1 MGKIVSNGLRIYRKY
16 LAQYFVFRLGRE
28 IALSVYRALFRL
40 GCRLRRGET
49 IATYTFV
56 PFSDFQRRTHPKTSS
71 IAPAEHLVLPPPQ
84 FIGAPP
90 GAELLAG
97 PIAIDVPE
105 ARIMEIADAMVV
117 GGSSFVLAQGCAIH
131 PDLLA
136 PKTEESPAEIRG
148 FIKVDSARARMT
160 SYFGPVARTL
170 PRAVNLLGQSA
181 GNYAHWMTE
190 IAPRLAILD
199 ASSDY
204 DDWPLLVDG
213 WIHRNMRE
221 AVTLLSR
228 KPRAVILVER
238 WQPVAVGVLAE
249 VSATG
254 YEPYIPHKLSNKPHP
269 TYKNSFSRYA
279 LDALRTTA
287 QRVSLPSQ
295 AAAPEKIY
303 LRRGAGSTNARG
315 LSNVEEVERIMLDN
329 GFTLVDPGQLGF
341 AEQARLC
348 RNARVIAAPV
358 GASLANMIFA
368 PAGATVVALAPFYEN
383 NSYYYYAVL
392 SGVLGHKLLFML
404 GKPSSRRAHPIHN
417 GYHVDPGTLGKA
429 LKTCL

>member
-1 MGKIVSNGLRIYRKY
+1 MGKIVSNGLRVYRKY
-16 LAQYFVFRLGRE
+16 LAQYFIFRLGRE
-28 IALSVYRALFRL
+28 IALAVYRAGFRL
-40 GCRLRRGET
+40 NCRLRRGDT
-49 IATYTFV
+49 IASYTFAS
-56 PFSDFQRRTHPKTSS
+56 FSEFRRRMNPPTSF
-71 IAPAEHLVLPPPQ
+71 IAPAAHLVLPPPHI
-84 FIGAPP
+84 IGAPS
-90 GAELLAG
+90 AALAMAA
-97 PIAIDVPE
+97 PIEIDVPE
-105 ARIMEIADAMVV
+105 ARIIEIAGATVV

-136 PKTEESPAEIRG
+136 PKSEESPAEIRG
-148 FIKVDSARARMT
+148 FIKVDAARTAMT

-199 ASSDY
+199 ASSGY

-221 AVTLLSR
+221 AVTLLSC
-228 KPRAVILVER
+228 KPRPVIPVER
-238 WQPVAVGVLAE
+238 WQPVAVDVLAE

-269 TYKNSFSRYA
+269 RYKNCFSRYA
-279 LDALRTTA
+279 LDALRTAA
-287 QRVSLPSQ
+287 QRVAEPAQ
-295 AAAPEKIY
+295 TAVPEKIY
-303 LRRGAGSTNARG
+303 LRRGTGSTNARG
-315 LSNVEEVERIMLDN
+315 LSNVDEVERIMRDS

-341 AEQARLC
+341 AEQVRLC

-368 PAGATVVALAPFYEN
+368 PAGATILALAPFYEN
-383 NSYYYYAVL
+383 DNYYYYAVL
-392 SGVLGHKLLFML
+392 AGVLGHKLLFVL
-404 GKPSSRRAHPIHN
+404 GKPSSQRAHPIHN
-417 GYHVDPGTLGKA
+417 DYHIDPGTLGEA
-429 LKTCL
+429 LRTCP